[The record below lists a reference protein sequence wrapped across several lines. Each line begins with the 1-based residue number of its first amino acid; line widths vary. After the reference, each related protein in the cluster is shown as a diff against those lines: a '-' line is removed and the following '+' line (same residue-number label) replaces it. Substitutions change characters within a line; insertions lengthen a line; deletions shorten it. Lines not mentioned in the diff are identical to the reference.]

1 MGKINL
7 TALVDEATDEP
18 HIVEFK
24 GESFEIGAIETWPLD
39 TVDAL
44 NRGDITEAMRGAF
57 GDEDW
62 ERFAALKPSLRA
74 VRMLV
79 ESLTDAQ
86 GIGDLPSSSGSSPS
100 SRSTGKPS
108 KRTSNGGTASTPATS
123 GAPAA
128 G

>member
-18 HIVEFK
+18 HVVEFK

-86 GIGDLPSSSGSSPS
+86 GMDLPSSSGSSRS
-100 SRSTGKPS
+100 SRSTGTRS
-108 KRTSNGGTASTPATS
+108 RRTSNSGTASIPATS
-123 GAPAA
+123 GAPAE